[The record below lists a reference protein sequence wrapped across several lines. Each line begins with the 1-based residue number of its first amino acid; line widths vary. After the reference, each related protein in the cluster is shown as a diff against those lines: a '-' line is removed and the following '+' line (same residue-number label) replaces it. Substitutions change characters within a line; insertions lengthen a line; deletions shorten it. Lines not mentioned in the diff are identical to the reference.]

1 MKKILP
7 LVAAVAMLVG
17 ANVQVQAIDVAAVNQ
32 ALAAA
37 DRSDADKALDAAR
50 KPAEALDFL
59 GLEPG
64 MTVLDVMSGGGW
76 YTEVLSRAVGPNG
89 KVYMQNSEAALAR
102 GTTQA
107 TVDARLARLSNVQLL
122 KADATADLTLPAN
135 SIDFAITN
143 LNFHD
148 VYNADPAA
156 AQRFLVNIK
165 NALKPGA
172 VLGLIDHEGDAG
184 ADNATLH
191 RIPVDLAR
199 AAALEAGFVIAEE
212 SDLLNVPSDNHTQ
225 APFAAELERNTDRF
239 MLKLVKPQ

>member
-1 MKKILP
+1 MKMILS
-7 LVAAVAMLVG
+7 LVAATALLVG
-17 ANVQVQAIDVAAVNQ
+17 ANVQAIDVAAVNQ
-32 ALAAA
+32 ALASA

-50 KPAEALDFL
+50 KPAEVLDFL

-76 YTEVLSRAVGPNG
+76 YTEVLSRAVGANG

-107 TVDARLARLSNVQLL
+107 TVDTRVNGRLTNVELL
-122 KADATADLTLPAN
+122 TKDVTADLGLPAN

-148 VYNADPAA
+148 VYNRDPAA
-156 AQRFLVNIK
+156 AQAFLVNIK

-172 VLGLIDHEGDAG
+172 VLGLIDHEGDVG

-191 RIPVDLAR
+191 RIPVEVAR
-199 AAALEAGFVIAEE
+199 AAAIEAGFEIAEE

-239 MLKLVKPQ
+239 TLKLVKPE